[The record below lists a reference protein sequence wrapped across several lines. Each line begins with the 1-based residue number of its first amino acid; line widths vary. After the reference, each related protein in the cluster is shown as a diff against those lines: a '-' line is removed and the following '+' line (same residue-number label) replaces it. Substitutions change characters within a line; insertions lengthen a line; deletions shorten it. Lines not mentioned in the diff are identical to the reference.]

1 MKATTQLRQMLTSD
15 RMVVAPFVLNALH
28 ARIAEDV
35 GHQAVYMTGAGT
47 AAERGFPDV
56 GLLTMTEMV
65 ANAKYIADAVNIP
78 VICDADTGYGNPL
91 NVHRTVREYEAAGV
105 AALHL
110 EDQVFP
116 KKCGFFAG
124 KQVVPVEEHVQK
136 IRAALDAR
144 TDPDFVIIAR
154 CDAYA
159 VTGWEDTVRR
169 CRAYVEAGADLVF
182 VDGIKSQDDIQRYAA
197 DLPDVPRM
205 YNGDLATTQTMDELG
220 YKIMICGSTI
230 WLIYKQVRAAYEELM
245 SAGQV
250 NPDRYGTRWDVASVL
265 GLDAIYELEKKYG
278 PGRGHQDVGTDGRA
292 AVSHLDCGTIA
303 QAAQMATPT
312 RFVEGRAH
320 PCRRTTTNGSPGGA
334 TWRPNA
340 PAFQY
345 GTKIWSSTV
354 RWFERTSALGEPP
367 QKGGQ
372 SAQALGRVAAGSAE
386 GSR

>member
-1 MKATTQLRQMLTSD
+1 MKATTKLRQMLASD
-15 RMVVAPFVLNALH
+15 QMVVAPFVLNALH

-65 ANAKYIADAVNIP
+65 ANAKYIADAVDIP

-91 NVHRTVREYEAAGV
+91 NVRRTVREYEAAGV
-105 AALHL
+105 AAIHL

-124 KQVVPVEEHVQK
+124 KQVVPVAEHTQK
-136 IRAALDAR
+136 IHAALDAR
-144 TDPDFVIIAR
+144 NDPDFVIIAR

-159 VTGWEDTVRR
+159 VTGWEDTVQR
-169 CRAYVEAGADLVF
+169 CRAYVDAGADLVF
-182 VDGIKSQDDIQRYAA
+182 VDGIKSQEDIQRYAT
-197 DLPDVPRM
+197 DLADVPRM
-205 YNGDLATTQTMDELG
+205 YNGDLATTRTMNDLG

-245 SAGQV
+245 SEGKV

-278 PGRGHQDVGTDGRA
+278 VQDVGTDVA
-292 AVSHLDCGTIA
+292 ALASA
-303 QAAQMATPT
+303 QAAQQAADTAVLTP
-312 RFVEGRAH
+312 ADD
-320 PCRRTTTNGSPGGA
+320 
-334 TWRPNA
+334 
-340 PAFQY
+340 
-345 GTKIWSSTV
+345 
-354 RWFERTSALGEPP
+354 
-367 QKGGQ
+367 
-372 SAQALGRVAAGSAE
+372 
-386 GSR
+386 